1 MYMRKDKMNARLEEI
16 FMEEIIVRF
25 TFYSEYEVGNKV
37 KVLAE
42 EHNDNWEGRIG
53 RIAEIGIDLCQVVYL
68 VEFKRERFKPCFKA
82 EDLKS
87 MSGKSKHDGFR
98 EIVLDTKY
106 EIGDKVRVLPTAR
119 SLKTD
124 LDIYGEVCSV
134 FIDNHMSLEE
144 INYCYEHKIG
154 WFKKKENEHKWY
166 NNMVMYL
173 NPSEDRAE
181 IWRSKV
187 GEIANIEFDGTE
199 EKRTIIYG
207 VKYRNETSVPCFREQ
222 DLVLAWN
229 KFERN

>member
-1 MYMRKDKMNARLEEI
+1 MDARLEEI

-25 TFYSEYEVGNKV
+25 TFYSEYEIGDKV
-37 KVLAE
+37 KVLAG

-53 RIAEIGIDLCQVVYL
+53 RIAEIGIDLSQVVYL
-68 VEFKRERFKPCFKA
+68 VEFRREKFKPCFKA

-98 EIVLDTKY
+98 EIAFDSKY

-124 LDIYGEVCSV
+124 IELRGEVCSV
-134 FIDNHMSLEE
+134 FIDNHMSLGE
-144 INYCYEHKIG
+144 INYCYEKKIG
-154 WFKKKENEHKWY
+154 WFKKKENEHTWF
-166 NNMVMYL
+166 NNMVVYL
-173 NPSEDRAE
+173 NPSEDRLE
-181 IWRSKV
+181 IWRGKV

-199 EKRTIIYG
+199 EKHTIIYG

-222 DLVLAWN
+222 DLILAWN